1 MASAVICLRRYCSQS
16 MHAPAVNCVRPVASD
31 TYKKIY
37 DLVAVIPPGRVA
49 TYGQIAGF
57 LRRGG
62 ARQVGY
68 ALAATP
74 KDIEIPWHRV
84 INARGEI
91 SERSV
96 DGESAGLQK
105 RLLVAEG
112 VLFDHR
118 GRVDF
123 KQCGWEGPDWQW
135 LEKNGY
141 KVYPD

>member
-1 MASAVICLRRYCSQS
+1 MV
-16 MHAPAVNCVRPVASD
+16 SD
-31 TYKKIY
+31 LYERVY
-37 DLVAVIPPGRVA
+37 RLVARIPPGRVA

-57 LRRGG
+57 LPSGG

-74 KDIEIPWHRV
+74 EEVEIPWHRV
-84 INARGEI
+84 INARGEV
-91 SERSV
+91 SQRG
-96 DGESAGLQK
+96 DAGIGASRQK
-105 RLLVAEG
+105 RLLMEEG
-112 VLFDHR
+112 VLFDPR

-123 KQCGWEGPDWQW
+123 EHCAWEGPDWQW